1 MGTPS
6 WWTCDEMSE
15 PQSRENGGVTVA
27 GSTAPRDPESFDAV
41 KVRERFPLLQADPDG
56 RRLVYLDSAATAQRP
71 EAVIEAVSEFYR
83 RDNANVHRG
92 IYELSRRATERF
104 EDARAAVARMLNAP
118 SSSEIVWTRGTTE
131 AINLVAATW
140 GAENVGA
147 GDEIVLTLLDHH
159 SNIVPWQLLARR
171 AGAKLR
177 YVGIDDQGRLRL
189 DELDSLLTERTR
201 LVALNH
207 VSNALGTVNP
217 VADVV
222 ARAHAA
228 GAKVL
233 VDGAQGA
240 PHLPVD
246 VQALGCDFY
255 ALSGHKMGGPMG
267 IGALWARRDL
277 LEAMPPYQGGGEM
290 IDVVGP
296 DESTWAEVPHKFE
309 AGTPNVAGAVGMA
322 AAVEFLRDLGAE
334 AVVAHEAELVRYG
347 LDRLGGLKGV
357 RLFGPTVPEDRI
369 AVFSFA
375 LDGVH
380 PHDVATILDAEG
392 IAVRA
397 GHHCTQ
403 PLMRRLKVPATTRA
417 SCYVYNTTDDL
428 DRLAEGLEK
437 ARAIFG

>member
-1 MGTPS
+1 
-6 WWTCDEMSE
+6 MSDRE
-15 PQSRENGGVTVA
+15 RRENGGVTVA
-27 GSTAPRDPESFDAV
+27 GATAARGPDSINAAA
-41 KVRERFPLLQADPDG
+41 VRERFPLLARG
-56 RRLVYLDSAATAQRP
+56 NGGRLVYLDSAATAQRP
-71 EAVIEAVSEFYR
+71 DAVIEAVSEFYR

-92 IYELSRRATERF
+92 IYDLSRRATERF
-104 EDARAAVARMLNAP
+104 ESARAVVARMLNAP
-118 SSSEIVWTRGTTE
+118 SSSEVVWTRGTTE
-131 AINLVAATW
+131 SINLVAATW
-140 GAENVGA
+140 GPEHVGE

-171 AGAKLR
+171 VGAKLR
-177 YVGIDDQGRLRL
+177 YVGIDDQGRLKL
-189 DELDSLLTERTR
+189 DELDALLNERTR

-217 VADVV
+217 VAEV
-222 ARAHAA
+222 ARRAHAA

-246 VQALGCDFY
+246 VQALGADFY

-267 IGALWARRDL
+267 IGALWAHREL
-277 LEAMPPYQGGGEM
+277 LDAMPPYQGGGEM
-290 IDVVGP
+290 IDVVNA

-322 AAVEFLRDLGAE
+322 AAVEFLSELGSE
-334 AVVAHEAELVRYG
+334 AVAAHEAALVRYG
-347 LDRLGGLKGV
+347 LERLGSLEGV
-357 RLFGPTVPEDRI
+357 RLFGPTSPEDRI

-375 LDGVH
+375 LEGVH

-403 PLMRRLKVPATTRA
+403 PLMRCLKVPATTRA